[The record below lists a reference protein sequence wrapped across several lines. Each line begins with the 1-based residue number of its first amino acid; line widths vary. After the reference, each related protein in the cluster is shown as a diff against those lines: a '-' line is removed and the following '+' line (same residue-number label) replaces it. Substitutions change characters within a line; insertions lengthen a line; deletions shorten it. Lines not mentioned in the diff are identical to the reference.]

1 MVHAQKRY
9 DYLPITRRPV
19 YDWPGGAR
27 VAVYLSI
34 VQEHSVSDE
43 PGKPA
48 PVAPPPS
55 MNGAASCDYG
65 NRVGAWRVLDL
76 LYELALPAT
85 VPVETAIVDFC
96 PELVRAHLMRGD
108 EIAGYAGAP
117 SKHQITP
124 SEEEESAL
132 IAETT
137 GKLAALAGARPA
149 GWLCPGSPES
159 RLTPDLLAEA
169 GYAYLLGSCCDD
181 QPIWMRTRQGRIL
194 ALPSAPDLD
203 DVNMIA
209 GAKIGADAFA
219 DMIVDDFD
227 ERLHQS
233 ESGPLVMGLSLHPRI
248 IGRPH
253 GLKHLRRA
261 LRHLLAQKDRIWF
274 TTAGSIAAHAA
285 RHAP

>member
-1 MVHAQKRY
+1 VVRAQGRY

-27 VAVYLSI
+27 VAAYLSI
-34 VQEHSVSDE
+34 VQEHSASDE
-43 PGKPA
+43 PGS
-48 PVAPPPS
+48 PVAAAPLG
-55 MNGAASCDYG
+55 NADGAASFDYG

-85 VPVETAIVDFC
+85 VPVGTAVLDFC

-108 EIAGYAGAP
+108 EIAGHAGAA
-117 SKHQITP
+117 SEHQVTP

-132 IAETT
+132 IAGTT
-137 GKLAALAGARPA
+137 GKLAAFAGVRPA
-149 GWLCPGSPES
+149 GWLGLGSPES

-169 GYAYLLGSCCDD
+169 GYAYLLGSGCDD

-203 DVNMIA
+203 DVNTIA
-209 GAKIGADAFA
+209 GAKLGADAFA

-233 ESGPLVMGLSLHPRI
+233 ESGPLVMGISLHPRI

-253 GLKHLRRA
+253 RLKHLRRA
-261 LRHLLAQKDRIWF
+261 LRHMLAKKDRIWF

>member
-1 MVHAQKRY
+1 MVHAQGCY
-9 DYLPITRRPV
+9 DYLPITRRPG

-43 PGKPA
+43 PGTPA
-48 PVAPPPS
+48 AVGPLG
-55 MNGAASCDYG
+55 NTDGAASYDYG

-85 VPVETAIVDFC
+85 VPVETTVLDFC
-96 PELVRAHLMRGD
+96 PELIRAHLMRGD
-108 EIAGYAGAP
+108 EVTGYAGGP
-117 SKHQITP
+117 SKHQLTP

-137 GKLAALAGARPA
+137 GKLAAFAGARPA
-149 GWLCPGSPES
+149 GWLVLGAPES

-169 GYAYLLGSCCDD
+169 GYEYLLGSCCDD
-181 QPIWMRTRQGRIL
+181 QPIWMRTRRGRIL
-194 ALPSAPDLD
+194 ALPYAPDLD

-233 ESGPLVMGLSLHPRI
+233 ESGPLVMGLLLHPRI
-248 IGRPH
+248 I
-253 GLKHLRRA
+253 
-261 LRHLLAQKDRIWF
+261 
-274 TTAGSIAAHAA
+274 
-285 RHAP
+285 

>member
-1 MVHAQKRY
+1 MVHAQGRY
-9 DYLPITRRPV
+9 DYLPITRRAV

-34 VQEHSVSDE
+34 VQEHSAFDE
-43 PGKPA
+43 IEKPA
-48 PVAPPPS
+48 VIALLPKT
-55 MNGAASCDYG
+55 NGAASCDYG

-85 VPVETAIVDFC
+85 VPVEAAIVDLC

-117 SKHQITP
+117 TEHKITP

-132 IAETT
+132 VAETT
-137 GKLAALAGARPA
+137 RRLAAFAGARPA
-149 GWLCPGSPES
+149 GWLCLGSPES

-169 GYAYLLGSCCDD
+169 GYEYLLGSRCDD

-203 DVNMIA
+203 DTNMIA
-209 GAKIGADAFA
+209 GGKIGADAFA

-233 ESGPLVMGLSLHPRI
+233 ESGPLVMGLLLHPRI

-253 GLKHLRRA
+253 RLKHLRRA
-261 LRHLLAQKDRIWF
+261 LRHLLAKKDRIWF